1 METKGNM
8 TEGKI
13 LPIVVM
19 FTLPIMAG
27 YFLQQLYNTVDGIV
41 VGQFIGESALA
52 SVGTCA
58 PLTVFYVAFA
68 MGMSNGG
75 SIIVAQYF
83 GADRKT
89 ELKKAVSTA
98 LILLTA
104 IGIFFSLFGG
114 LVAAPVLKNILA
126 VPKAQLADAT
136 SYFKIY
142 CYGLI
147 FQFIYNAVAAVLR
160 ALGDSK
166 ATLYFLLISS
176 GINIGL
182 DLLFIIVFK
191 MGVPGAALATIIAQ
205 GISALVSVI
214 YMFARYPQLRFTKET
229 FVFDPQMCSLIFKYG
244 VPSTVQQCIVS
255 CGHIAMQRLVNSF
268 GASFMSGYT
277 AGTRLESYL
286 VIPAL
291 GFMVGMST
299 FTGQNIGAGKI
310 DRVKE
315 GLHKITK
322 VTGLSTAVLSL
333 IAFVFASSLV
343 GFFGVEG
350 EALEMGT
357 EYLRLIAP
365 FFIIFSVYQA
375 FVGLLQGSGDVSFC
389 AFCTLT
395 SLGLR
400 VIISYSLAGTAIS
413 FRALCI
419 SSPIAWV
426 YVLILCLWRYKRGKW
441 TQKGVQK

>member
-1 METKGNM
+1 MENKGNM

-13 LPIVVM
+13 LPLVVM

-41 VGQFIGESALA
+41 VGRFIGESALA

-83 GADRKT
+83 GGGRKT

-98 LILLTA
+98 LILLSVL
-104 IGIFFSLFGG
+104 GIVFSVFGG
-114 LVAAPVLKNILA
+114 LAAEPVLKTILA
-126 VPKAQLADAT
+126 VPQGQLDDAT
-136 SYFKIY
+136 RYFRIY

-176 GINIGL
+176 CVNIGL
-182 DLLFIIVFK
+182 DLLFIIKFD

-205 GISALVSVI
+205 AVSAAVSVI
-214 YMFARYPQLRFTKET
+214 YMFVRYPEIKLTRET
-229 FVFDPQMCSLIFKYG
+229 FVFDTGMCVSLFKYG

-299 FTGQNIGAGKI
+299 FTGQNIGAGKTE
-310 DRVKE
+310 RVRE
-315 GLHKITK
+315 GLYKVLK
-322 VTGLSTAVLSL
+322 VTAVSTAVLSCA
-333 IAFVFASSLV
+333 AFLFADCLV
-343 GFFGVEG
+343 GFFGVKG
-350 EALEMGT
+350 DALSMGI

-365 FFIIFSVYQA
+365 FFILFSVYQA
-375 FVGLLQGSGDVSFC
+375 FVGLLQGAGDVSFC

-400 VIISYSLAGTAIS
+400 VIISYSLATSPIS

-419 SSPIAWV
+419 SSPIAWL
-426 YVLILCLWRYKRGKW
+426 YVLVLCIWRYRRGRW
-441 TQKGVQK
+441 QEKGVA